1 MKNKKLVS
9 LRGYRARRLYDR
21 FFSLPASQRTNERS
35 AQMLEAIFDYAYE
48 FVPNDRRRRNG
59 RVRVTPEESGRI
71 SRRLEEFMVPES
83 KYDPDS
89 VMNWLHANMVPEAW
103 AYPDDLRGLVR
114 EIIHNDSA

>member
-1 MKNKKLVS
+1 MKNNKMVS
-9 LRGYRARRLYDR
+9 LREYRARKLYDR
-21 FFSLPASQRTNERS
+21 FFSLPSSQRTNERS

-48 FVPNDRRRRNG
+48 CVPKDRRRRNG
-59 RVRVTPEESGRI
+59 RVRVTPEESRRI

-103 AYPDDLRGLVR
+103 AYPDDLRGLVQ
-114 EIIHNDSA
+114 EILHKN